1 MQIGIFAKTFPRPT
15 IEEIFDAIAHHQLD
29 CVQFNMSCAGLPSL
43 PDRIETAISSHIRAS
58 AKSRGIALAAVSG
71 TYNMIHPD
79 LQIREDGLKRLRV
92 LASACRA
99 IGTEVI
105 TLCTGTRDPQNM
117 WRWHPD
123 NASPQA
129 WNDLLHAMEA
139 ALHIAEEEQVI
150 FAIEPEP
157 ANVANTAARTH
168 ELLREMRS
176 PRLKVVFDAANLI
189 TGERGQHAIL
199 DEAFTLLGKDII
211 IAHAKD
217 RDREGMF
224 RAAGEGILD
233 YAHYLTLLQASGFE
247 GPIILH
253 GLDER
258 QVAGSLQFLKDKLAA
273 KKRPGFLQ
281 S

>member
-15 IEEIFDAIAHHQLD
+15 IEEMFDAVAHHQLD
-29 CVQFNMSCAGLPSL
+29 CVQFNMSCVGLPSL
-43 PDRIETAISSHIRAS
+43 PDRIETAISSRIRAS

-79 LQIREDGLKRLRV
+79 LQIREGGLKRLRA
-92 LASACRA
+92 LASACQA

-123 NASPQA
+123 NTSPQA
-129 WNDLLHAMEA
+129 WNDLLHSMEA

-150 FAIEPEP
+150 LAIEPEQ
-157 ANVANTAARTH
+157 ANVVNTAARGH
-168 ELLREMRS
+168 KLLHEMRS
-176 PRLKVVFDAANLI
+176 PRLKIVFDAANLI
-189 TGERGQHAIL
+189 TSGQNQQNAL
-199 DEAFTLLGKDII
+199 NEAFALLGEAII

-217 RDREGMF
+217 RGPDGTF
-224 RAAGEGILD
+224 QAAGEGILD
-233 YAHYLTLLQASGFE
+233 YAHYLNLLQASGFD

-253 GLDER
+253 GLDES
-258 QVAGSLQFLKDKLAA
+258 QVDTSLRFLKDKLAT
-273 KKRPGFLQ
+273 KKRPGL
-281 S
+281 